1 MLSERIK
8 NIRESKGITLKE
20 LGKKIGKTEATV
32 QRYESG
38 AIKNVNNEIVED
50 IAEALKVS
58 PAYLMG
64 WTEIASTQM
73 IKIPILGSIACGDPI
88 TAEENIDSFKERTT
102 EDLPSG
108 NLFYLKTKGDSME
121 PLIQE
126 GALVLIREQAD
137 VENGEIAA
145 VLVNGDEEATLKR
158 VRKLGDAILLEAIND
173 QYEPYIINS
182 NNPARILGKAIE
194 ATFEF

>member
-8 NIRESKGITLKE
+8 HIRELKGITLKE
-20 LGKKIGKTEATV
+20 LGAKINRTEATV

-38 AIKNVNNEIVED
+38 AIKNVNNDVVES

-64 WTEIASTQM
+64 WTEIASSQM
-73 IKIPILGSIACGDPI
+73 VKIPILGTIACGNPI
-88 TAEENIDSFKERTT
+88 TAQENIETYKERTS
-102 EDLPSG
+102 ENLPSG
-108 NLFYLKTKGDSME
+108 NVFYLRAKGDSMS
-121 PLIQE
+121 PLILE
-126 GALVLIREQAD
+126 GSLVLIREQPD

-158 VRKLGDAILLEAIND
+158 VRKLGDTMLLEAIND
-173 QYEPYIINS
+173 KYDPYLINS
-182 NNPARILGKAIE
+182 DNPARILGKAIE
-194 ATFEF
+194 FTFEF